1 MPKDNKPKLTIPKV
15 LLRGILYTIVI
26 PVVAIMVIV
35 GGLYLK
41 SNIEANNAQVSMK
54 EYLHGKYDQEFV
66 VEKPERK
73 AGGLG
78 VEGYM
83 EAVAYPKGDETLKFE
98 VKQSSSDTWDGYA
111 DKVWATD
118 ETDRIRPEIDRIMAQ
133 PGYEYEIKIGSYLVR
148 SSVKAPLPTLN
159 DLIDKYGEDV
169 LYTLE
174 VKSNSTDR
182 AVNYDRIVLL
192 AQMLREKGSD
202 IRFVYTWIESKENH
216 RVSLGKKD
224 MEKLLDGSIEIKN
237 VDRVN

>member
-1 MPKDNKPKLTIPKV
+1 MFKNSKPRPATLRV

-26 PVVAIMVIV
+26 PVAVIMVIV

-54 EYLHGKYDQEFV
+54 EYLKNKYGQEFV
-66 VEKPERK
+66 VERPERK
-73 AGGLG
+73 GAGLG
-78 VEGYM
+78 VEGHM

-118 ETDRIRPEIDRIMAQ
+118 EADRIRPEIDRIMAQ
-133 PGYEYEIKIGSYLVR
+133 PGYEYEIEIGSYLVR
-148 SSVKAPLPTLN
+148 SSIKAPLPTLD

-192 AQMLREKGSD
+192 AQILREKGSD